1 MIEQMR
7 FLSITGP
14 KADIDRVVETYL
26 SKYPIHLENAL
37 SELAQVRDLT
47 PYIEVNPYR
56 EWLAKAQDYVSRL
69 PAGKSSGKAPGKAPV
84 KPLASPEEAAAILDD
99 VEKGL
104 RESEQKLARAKEEL
118 TEKEEL
124 RRQIAPYHVLP
135 VDISKLLHFHY
146 VKYRFGRIPRHYYKK
161 FESYVYENRSII
173 FQQCLM
179 EDDYV
184 WGVYFVPRSEVD
196 EVDAVLS
203 SLHFERIFLPDSYEG
218 TAGEAF
224 AGLQRDC
231 SRLEKE
237 IKRLETAGDELLA
250 ERADDIRRAEKK
262 LAGLC
267 RNFDVRKLAAC
278 TQEHHNKNFYI
289 LCGWMSE
296 ADAAAFQKAIAGDEE
311 VNCIIEEA
319 ETEIYSAPPTRL
331 KNPKIFKPYEM
342 YVKMYGLPNY
352 RELDPTI
359 FVALTYSFLFGAMFG
374 DLGQGLCLLLG
385 GFLLYKA
392 KKLPLA
398 GIISTAGFF
407 SSIFGV
413 LFGSF
418 FGFENVI
425 PALWLHP
432 KEAMM
437 QVPLVGNLNTVF
449 VAAILFG
456 MFLILS
462 TMVLHI
468 INAVKAH
475 RRGDAWFDTNGAA
488 GFVFYATLTVVII
501 LFVTGR
507 KLPAGIL
514 LAVLLLGPVVVLALK
529 EPLTNL
535 VEKNRPLTEEGWG
548 MYAVQ
553 TFFELFETMLSF
565 FSNTLSFVRVGAFAV
580 SHAAMM
586 EVVLMLAGAENGG
599 HINWIAVILG
609 NLFVS
614 GMEGLIV
621 GIQVLRLEYYE
632 MFGRFYRGDGKEF
645 RAFGKTES

>member
-1 MIEQMR
+1 MIEKMR

-14 KADIDRVVETYL
+14 KEDIDRVVNVYL

-47 PYIEVNPYR
+47 PYIQANPYR
-56 EWLAKAQDYVSRL
+56 DWLAKAGDFVSRL
-69 PAGKSSGKAPGKAPV
+69 PAGGPPEGE
-84 KPLASPEEAAAILDD
+84 LPEEEQAITILTE
-99 VEKGL
+99 VENGL
-104 RESEQKLARAKEEL
+104 RDAEQELADKRAELEE
-118 TEKEEL
+118 KREL
-124 RRQIAPYHVLP
+124 LRQIAPYHVLP
-135 VDISKLLHFHY
+135 VDISKLLKFHY
-146 VKYRFGRIPRHYYKK
+146 VKYRFGKIPRHYYKK
-161 FESYVYENRSII
+161 FEQYAYESSNII
-173 FQQCLM
+173 FQKCLT
-179 EDDYV
+179 ENDYV
-184 WGVYFVPRSEVD
+184 WGVYFAPRSEVD
-196 EVDAVLS
+196 EVDAILS
-203 SLHFERIFLPDSYEG
+203 SLHFERIILPDSYEG
-218 TAGEAF
+218 TAEEAYE
-224 AGLQRDC
+224 GLQQACRHLEQEC
-231 SRLEKE
+231 SDLEK
-237 IKRLETAGDELLA
+237 AA
-250 ERADDIRRAEKK
+250 ERILNSRAAEIRAAEKK
-262 LAGLC
+262 LSGLY

-296 ADAAAFQKAIAGDEE
+296 SDAEGFRKAIGNDER
-311 VNCIIEEA
+311 VNCIVEEPEA
-319 ETEIYSAPPTRL
+319 ETISEPPTRL
-331 KNPKIFKPYEM
+331 KNPGIFKPFEM
-342 YVKMYGLPNY
+342 YVEMYGLPNY
-352 RELDPTI
+352 NELDPTI

-385 GFLLYKA
+385 GFLLYRM
-392 KKLPLA
+392 KKMPLA

-407 SSIFGV
+407 SSIFGI

-437 QVPLVGNLNTVF
+437 DVPMVGRLNTVF
-449 VAAILFG
+449 VVAIVFG

-462 TMVLHI
+462 VMVLHI

-475 RRGDAWFDTNGAA
+475 RAGDAWFDTNGAA
-488 GFVFYATLTVVII
+488 GLVFYATLTVSII
-501 LFVTGR
+501 LIVKGQ
-507 KLPAGIL
+507 KLPGGIL
-514 LAVLLLGPVVVLALK
+514 LAILLGGPVLVLALK
-529 EPLTNL
+529 EPLTSL
-535 VEKNRPLTEEGWG
+535 LERHRPLTEESPG
-548 MYAVQ
+548 MYIVQ

-599 HINWIAVILG
+599 HINWVVVILG
-609 NLFVS
+609 NIFVS

-632 MFGRFYRGDGKEF
+632 LFGRFYRGDGREF
-645 RAFGKTES
+645 RAFGESEK